1 MSSTESAR
9 PPRRRLGQLLVDDG
23 ALTDEQLA
31 EALQVQRADNR
42 RRRLGRVLRDLNLVD
57 EFDMAAAL
65 ARQLGLQRADL
76 NARPTPPPSVVD
88 MVPRRIAEAHKLL
101 PLEFDEESGR
111 LIIAMADPTNVL
123 AMDDLRTVEGVR
135 RISIMVAPE
144 SGIERGIVRAYEQDT
159 ANRAVE
165 ELGIVEEVEDDTDLG
180 SEAGDEPVI
189 RLVNALLADAVR
201 SRASDVHVEPE
212 RDGMRVRVRIDGM
225 LRETQHI
232 PRALAASVTS
242 RLKIMSSLDIAER
255 RRPQDGRA
263 AIRVDGQE
271 VDLRVSTMPSMF
283 GETTV
288 LRLLRK
294 GAERYE
300 VDDLG
305 FSEHQLELFNRALN
319 QSQGMILMTGPT
331 GSGKTTT
338 LYAGLAELAAPTR
351 NVVTL
356 EDPIEYQ
363 LSGVNQ
369 TQMQPKIGMTFAA
382 GLRTI
387 LRQDPDV
394 IMVGEIRDAETAQ
407 LAVESSFT
415 GHLVL
420 STLHTNDAPSTVAR
434 LAELEVE
441 RFLLATTLTLIV
453 AQRLAR
459 TVCPHCAGPYT
470 PPEAVLEQLGLTPD
484 DVRDTPARRGA
495 GCGHCSGSGYLGRV
509 GLYEFLYLTPR
520 LRQLI
525 SDGGT
530 ELQLAALARAE
541 GLVSLRRDGIR
552 KAMQGMTT
560 FEEIVRTTPEDAF
573 LAPRTA
579 ATPATDDDET
589 VAAQRRAVEVGALQA
604 ARLLVAGTP
613 ALLVEAGEALPP
625 GWELSTAT
633 SVREALSR
641 ARTERPDLLLLEHHL
656 ADGTAFDVLRPLRDS
671 DHDHTPA
678 IVRRR
683 EPMSEQE
690 LVEASVL
697 GVTDHVDGDLGA
709 EALQARLEA
718 ALVD

>member
-1 MSSTESAR
+1 MSEQEAAPR
-9 PPRRRLGQLLVDDG
+9 QKRRRLGQVLVDDG
-23 ALTDEQLA
+23 IITEEQLA
-31 EALQVQRADNR
+31 EALTVQKAAAGRK
-42 RRRLGRVLRDLNLVD
+42 RLGKVLEEMELVD

-65 ARQLGLQRADL
+65 ARQLGLQRAGLSD
-76 NARPTPPPSVVD
+76 RPTPSPYVVD
-88 MVPRRIAEAHKLL
+88 LVPRRIAEAHNLL
-101 PLEFDEESGR
+101 PLEFDTEQGR

-144 SGIERGIVRAYEQDT
+144 SEIHRAMVRAYEQDT

-165 ELGIVEEVEDDTDLG
+165 ELGVVEVEEEDHDLAAESG
-180 SEAGDEPVI
+180 GDEPVI
-189 RLVNALLADAVR
+189 RLVNALLADAAR

-212 RDGMRVRVRIDGM
+212 RDGMRVRVRIDGI

-232 PRALAASVTS
+232 PKALAPSVTS

-271 VDLRVSTMPSMF
+271 IDLRVSTMPSMF

-294 GAERYE
+294 GSERLDIE
-300 VDDLG
+300 DLG
-305 FSEHQLELFNRALN
+305 FDERQMGQFQRALG

-338 LYAGLAELAAPTR
+338 LYAGLARLASPTK

-394 IMVGEIRDAETAQ
+394 IMVGEIRDSETAN
-407 LAVESSFT
+407 LAVEASFT

-420 STLHTNDAPSTVAR
+420 STLHTNDAPSTIAR
-434 LAELEVE
+434 LAELGVE

-459 TVCPHCAGPYT
+459 TVCSNCAEPYQ
-470 PPEAVLEQLGLTPD
+470 PEAEVLEQLGLDLD
-484 DVRDTPARRGA
+484 DLQGHTVQQGI
-495 GCGHCSGSGYLGRV
+495 GCGRCNGSGYHGRV
-509 GLYEFLYLTPR
+509 GLYEFLYVTPR

-541 GLVSLRRDGIR
+541 GLVSLRRDGVR
-552 KAMQGMTT
+552 KALEGVTT
-560 FEEIVRTTPEDAF
+560 FEEVLRTTPEDGF
-573 LAPRTA
+573 LAPRTKDA
-579 ATPATDDDET
+579 SDGAK
-589 VAAQRRAVEVGALQA
+589 AAQQRAIEVGAMHS
-604 ARLLVAGTP
+604 ARLLVAGTSN
-613 ALLVEAGEALPP
+613 LLVEAGEALPT
-625 GWELSTAT
+625 GWEMSSAT
-633 SVREALSR
+633 SVHEALTR
-641 ARTERPDLLLLEHHL
+641 ARTERPDLLLLDHRL
-656 ADGTAFDVLRPLRDS
+656 SDGTAFDILRPLRES
-671 DHDHTPA
+671 DRDLTPA
-678 IVRRR
+678 IIRRY
-683 EPMSEQE
+683 EGMAEAE
-690 LVEASVL
+690 LVDASVL
-697 GVTDHVDGDLGA
+697 GVTDHIEGEIDPM
-709 EALQARLEA
+709 ELQARLEA
-718 ALVD
+718 ALIE